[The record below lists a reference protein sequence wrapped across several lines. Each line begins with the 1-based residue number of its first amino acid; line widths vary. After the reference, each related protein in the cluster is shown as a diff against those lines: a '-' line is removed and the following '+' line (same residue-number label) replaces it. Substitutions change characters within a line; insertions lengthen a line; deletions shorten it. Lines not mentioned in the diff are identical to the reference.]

1 MPLSYTSSL
10 PIKQASPIH
19 TELEIC
25 SSILPISWITLTKF
39 CHVMIYRTYFA
50 YKFNIFHT
58 ILPFENC
65 KPASTSQEGF
75 NIFLTVGKH
84 DNKFLWLSASTQC
97 CTLHFFISHHLMSL
111 DLVFQLSHSF
121 ITHYR
126 CYLSTFWN
134 GFMYRLV
141 NFLYL
146 FLDVSYYWFIITE
159 LTANSIITHVWT
171 KHM

>member
-1 MPLSYTSSL
+1 MS
-10 PIKQASPIH
+10 IKQGSLIH

-25 SSILPISWITLTKF
+25 SSILSISWITLSKF
-39 CHVMIYRTYFA
+39 CHLLICRTYPA

-58 ILPFENC
+58 LPFETC
-65 KPASTSQEGF
+65 KPASISQEGF
-75 NIFLTVGKH
+75 NIFLTLGKH

-97 CTLHFFISHHLMSL
+97 YTLHFFISHQLMSL
-111 DLVFQLSHSF
+111 DLVFQLSHGF

-146 FLDVSYYWFIITE
+146 FLDISYYWFIITE
-159 LTANSIITHVWT
+159 LTANSIITHAWT
-171 KHM
+171 KHI